1 MMKPDSDE
9 LTFLIKHGEGYNIEF
24 KESFLRNNLLF
35 GLMQRMELVEK
46 VGSGI
51 LRMKNAMSEYGLESP
66 RFDVNENWFT
76 IIFDRPQDKQMESPQ
91 KTPQKMLTELEAKI
105 LEEIKREPSS
115 SMMRIAEVL
124 KISQY
129 TVKEYMEKLK
139 QKNVIE
145 RIGADRGGYWRVKD
159 DGE

>member
-9 LTFLIKHGEGYNIEF
+9 LKFLIKHGGGYNIEF
-24 KESFLRNNLLF
+24 KESFSRNNLLF

-51 LRMKNAMSEYGLESP
+51 LRMKNAMNECGLESP

-91 KTPQKMLTELEAKI
+91 KMLTELEAKI
-105 LEEIKREPSS
+105 LEEIKKEPSS
-115 SMMRIAEVL
+115 SMVRIAEVL

-145 RIGADRGGYWRVKD
+145 RIGADRGGYWKVKD
-159 DGE
+159 DGEWKQ